1 MVIAEASVT
10 GLIRMLLLIVGAFVL
25 LRIVGQ
31 WLNNKNNS
39 DESKRQKESKKRF
52 EQEKKRK
59 KQSLGKTN
67 VLRQDPSKDND
78 FEDVDFEEID

>member
-1 MVIAEASVT
+1 MVVAEASVT
-10 GLIRMLLLIVGAFVL
+10 GLLRMLLIIIGVFVV

-31 WLNNKNNS
+31 WVNNKNNNEESERHS
-39 DESKRQKESKKRF
+39 DSKKRF